1 MLSTTPDPTADT
13 QAIPSSSAVRSPAV
27 TEPIPWA
34 TSSIAPVSSSAP
46 TITNSPTKK
55 NSVGHSSPASTSST
69 FWWVIS
75 SITAAPVSA
84 TVAGSRCSAW
94 WAKNSSTVATRIG
107 TVRLSSGMSSIESA
121 ASSSMTRSRAS
132 RETCSSDR

>member
-1 MLSTTPDPTADT
+1 MPL
-13 QAIPSSSAVRSPAV
+13 
-27 TEPIPWA
+27 A

-69 FWWVIS
+69 FCDVTS

-94 WAKNSSTVATRIG
+94 CAKNSRIVATRIG
-107 TVRLSSGMSSIESA
+107 TVRLSSRASSIESA
-121 ASSSMTRSRAS
+121 ASSSITLARAS
-132 RETCSSDR
+132 GEICSRERYASTAPPSRPRT